1 MRHVKYFMRSMRLNA
16 YRLVQSG
23 SRLQMFVFLSGWN
36 EMDNGKSISPS
47 TKC

>member
-23 SRLQMFVFLSGWN
+23 SRKMFVFLSGWKPLLDVN
-36 EMDNGKSISPS
+36 
-47 TKC
+47 TKRPV